1 MDDKPDDV
9 NDNLTEE
16 DLRILL
22 NDLPNILKELEAWA
36 TNEAKSA
43 QSKSLRY

>member
-1 MDDKPDDV
+1 MNNKPDDV

-22 NDLPNILKELEAWA
+22 DDLPNILKELEAWA
-36 TNEAKSA
+36 TTEVKSA
-43 QSKSLRY
+43 QPKSLQC